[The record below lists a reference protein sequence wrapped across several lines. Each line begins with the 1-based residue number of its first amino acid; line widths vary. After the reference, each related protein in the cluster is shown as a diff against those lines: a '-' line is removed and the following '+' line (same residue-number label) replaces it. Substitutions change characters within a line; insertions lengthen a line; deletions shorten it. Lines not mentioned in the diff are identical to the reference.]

1 MAISLSTVLLAVTV
15 PALAYW
21 LYWRWANRRMLRL
34 AAVVPG
40 PPALPVLG
48 NALMFL
54 TNTTGIVFKLVLAV
68 GVTTVL
74 LTAAVPA
81 LAYWVYWWWT
91 YRRMLRLATVVLGR
105 PALPVLGNALMFLTN
120 TSEQL
125 QKIAKLFDEYG
136 DYVRFWLGP
145 ELAIAVKNPTDI
157 RTLLSSNKLNQKG
170 PLYNLMKPFIGPG
183 ILSGGPTWRL
193 HRKIVTP
200 SYNKKSVQQFSKV
213 FNSEA
218 EQLVRVLRNKR
229 SDTYDIYYDVLTC
242 TTQCVCQT
250 LMGLSKEDSMQLPNL
265 TEIVRKTQSMYNLI
279 FKRMTLWWLQIPFIY
294 WLTGH
299 KKQQDHFFR
308 LIDDFT
314 SIILEK
320 RRKALK
326 TEVVDEELRSV
337 VDRLIQSGELND
349 QEIKHEMFT
358 LFTTSQEAAAKIAAG
373 VMMILAHLP
382 DWQEKV
388 YEEIQEV
395 VGSSPVTES
404 HIKELHYL
412 DMVYKET
419 LRYFSI
425 AAFIQRT
432 VEEEI
437 TINDS
442 RVFATAMI
450 KTIVVHVIRSVHLEA
465 DGVIDD
471 IPLEVA
477 ISVRSANGYQVRS
490 RVRKEQNGVK
500 ANGVVH
506 N

>member
-1 MAISLSTVLLAVTV
+1 
-15 PALAYW
+15 
-21 LYWRWANRRMLRL
+21 
-34 AAVVPG
+34 
-40 PPALPVLG
+40 
-48 NALMFL
+48 MFL
-54 TNTTGIVFKLVLAV
+54 TNTT
-68 GVTTVL
+68 
-74 LTAAVPA
+74 
-81 LAYWVYWWWT
+81 
-91 YRRMLRLATVVLGR
+91 
-105 PALPVLGNALMFLTN
+105 
-120 TSEQL
+120 EQL

-442 RVFATAMI
+442 KITLPVGTSLIIPIHVLHRDPKHWEEPLKAKPERFLPENVKNRDPNAFIPFSLGPMDCLGRVFATAMI

>member
-1 MAISLSTVLLAVTV
+1 
-15 PALAYW
+15 
-21 LYWRWANRRMLRL
+21 MLRL
-34 AAVVPG
+34 ATVVLV

-54 TNTTGIVFKLVLAV
+54 TNTT
-68 GVTTVL
+68 
-74 LTAAVPA
+74 
-81 LAYWVYWWWT
+81 
-91 YRRMLRLATVVLGR
+91 
-105 PALPVLGNALMFLTN
+105 
-120 TSEQL
+120 EQL

-213 FNSEA
+213 FNLEA

-320 RRKALK
+320 RRKAWK

-373 VMMILAHLP
+373 VLMILAHLP

-442 RVFATAMI
+442 KITLPVGTSLIIPIHVLHRDLKHWEEPLKAKPERFLPENVKNRDPNAFIPFSLGPMDCLGRVFATAMI

>member
-1 MAISLSTVLLAVTV
+1 MAISLITVLLAVTV

-54 TNTTGIVFKLVLAV
+54 TNTT
-68 GVTTVL
+68 
-74 LTAAVPA
+74 
-81 LAYWVYWWWT
+81 
-91 YRRMLRLATVVLGR
+91 
-105 PALPVLGNALMFLTN
+105 
-120 TSEQL
+120 EQL

-213 FNSEA
+213 FNLEA

-320 RRKALK
+320 RRKAWK

-373 VMMILAHLP
+373 VLMILAHLP

-442 RVFATAMI
+442 KITLPVGTSLIIPIHVLHRDLKHWEEPLKAKPERFLPENVKNRDPNAFIPFSLGPMDCLGRVFATAMI

>member
-1 MAISLSTVLLAVTV
+1 
-15 PALAYW
+15 
-21 LYWRWANRRMLRL
+21 MLRL
-34 AAVVPG
+34 AALVPG
-40 PPALPVLG
+40 PPAFPVLG

-54 TNTTGIVFKLVLAV
+54 TNTT
-68 GVTTVL
+68 
-74 LTAAVPA
+74 
-81 LAYWVYWWWT
+81 
-91 YRRMLRLATVVLGR
+91 
-105 PALPVLGNALMFLTN
+105 
-120 TSEQL
+120 EQL

-213 FNSEA
+213 FNLEA

-320 RRKALK
+320 RRKAWK

-373 VMMILAHLP
+373 VLMILAHLP

-442 RVFATAMI
+442 KITLPVGTSLIIPIHVLHRDLKHWEEPLKAKPERFLPENVKNRDPNAFIPFSLGPMDCLGRVFATAMI